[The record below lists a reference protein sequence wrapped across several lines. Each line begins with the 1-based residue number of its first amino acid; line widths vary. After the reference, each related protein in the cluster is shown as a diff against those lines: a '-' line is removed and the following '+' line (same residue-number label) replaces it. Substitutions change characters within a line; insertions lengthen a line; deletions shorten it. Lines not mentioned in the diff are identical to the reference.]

1 MTSLANPY
9 LFIALPPPARAG
21 FKLIQRGGGPHCL
34 GDYIAPGFFTQTV
47 GLEGEGRV
55 LISYKSFI
63 KGPSGLDRCEKGYMR
78 ESLRKSTLGIGPLN
92 RLLGVPLAPVTARFS
107 I

>member
-1 MTSLANPY
+1 MTSLANSY
-9 LFIALPPPARAG
+9 LFIAHPTRAG
-21 FKLIQRGGGPHCL
+21 FKLIQGGPHCL
-34 GDYIAPGFFTQTV
+34 GDDIAPGFFTQTV

-92 RLLGVPLAPVTARFS
+92 RSLGVPPWRQ
-107 I
+107 